1 MDPDTLRGGP
11 GDVYWRRRMTVLVA
25 VLVVVAVV
33 AWACSSGP
41 DGPQSTSSAKSAP
54 SSSEAAES
62 MLEGLPTVMSTP
74 TTTPTPKPPKPRAAL
89 PPSPKPTAK
98 PRRPG
103 MPCEEKDLVLNLQG
117 RQEVYGAGARPNF
130 LVTLVNTGP
139 VMCVADVGPRAMEIR
154 ITSGDDRVWSTSD
167 CVSGDGVDMRK
178 LERGI
183 PYVRSLDWDRRRSG
197 GACGGT
203 KAAALPGTYVAVVLT
218 GGLRSP
224 KAVFHLR

>member
-1 MDPDTLRGGP
+1 
-11 GDVYWRRRMTVLVA
+11 MTVLVG

-33 AWACSSGP
+33 AWACSGSP
-41 DGPQSTSSAKSAP
+41 DGPQSTSSGTSAP
-54 SSSEAAES
+54 SSSASEQSVLA
-62 MLEGLPTVMSTP
+62 GLPTVTMAP
-74 TTTPTPKPPKPRAAL
+74 TPTPKPSRPGKPRAAL
-89 PPSPKPTAK
+89 PVTPTPKPK
-98 PRRPG
+98 PKPG
-103 MPCEEKDLVLNLQG
+103 MPCAEKDLVLNLQG

-139 VMCVADVGPRAMEIR
+139 VMCVADVGARSMEVR
-154 ITSGDDRVWSTSD
+154 ITSGSDRVWSTSD
-167 CVSGDGVDMRK
+167 CVNGEGVELRR

-197 GACGGT
+197 SECGGT
-203 KAAALPGTYVAVVLT
+203 RAAALPGTYVAVVRT